1 MKKILITGKDSYIG
15 TNIKK
20 WLEVEEYYKVEE
32 VSTRDNIWKEK
43 DFSSYDTIIHVAG
56 IAHVSAEP
64 KLEELYYSVNRD
76 LAIDVAKKAKQEHTK
91 QFIFMSSMII
101 YGKDAILGKE
111 KIIDNYT
118 IPQATDFYGKSKLEA
133 DEKLQKLQDDNFKVA
148 IIRTPMVYGPNCKG
162 NFPRLKKI
170 AKGTFVFPDIDNQ
183 RSMIYIDN
191 LCEFFKQCIEN
202 NYSGIFYPQNKEYL
216 STKRIIEIMA
226 ESMNKK
232 IWFTKLFN
240 PILKLLSKKI
250 NIINKVFG
258 SKVYKKEMSGDFSY
272 CIVDTEESIR
282 RSI

>member
-20 WLEVEEYYKVEE
+20 WLEVEEYYQVEE

-118 IPQATDFYGKSKLEA
+118 IPQATDFYGKSNSDCNTAYK
-133 DEKLQKLQDDNFKVA
+133 
-148 IIRTPMVYGPNCKG
+148 RWSW
-162 NFPRLKKI
+162 RL
-170 AKGTFVFPDIDNQ
+170 
-183 RSMIYIDN
+183 
-191 LCEFFKQCIEN
+191 CC
-202 NYSGIFYPQNKEYL
+202 YS
-216 STKRIIEIMA
+216 
-226 ESMNKK
+226 
-232 IWFTKLFN
+232 
-240 PILKLLSKKI
+240 
-250 NIINKVFG
+250 
-258 SKVYKKEMSGDFSY
+258 
-272 CIVDTEESIR
+272 
-282 RSI
+282 